1 MNRRYPVKNKVLLV
15 NITRLG
21 DMLQATPTISGIKR
35 ENPNSHI
42 TVLVEKQFQDICNV
56 LPDIDRVVSIDLGLT
71 CRSLAAEQTGIIDAY
86 QYISELVESLRGEH
100 FDYCLNM
107 SSSAY
112 TALLLKLLKVP
123 RTGGWT
129 ADAEGYRLIESEWA
143 RLFATS
149 VMFHNRQYNSLNLV
163 DVFRCSAD
171 VEEHPEKLQIKIDP
185 VAKQYAED
193 LIRDAG
199 FTNPGPLIAIQAG
212 ASQAKRQWSPSRFIE
227 LISMLDKHHHARVV
241 LTGSNKE
248 LTIINPILEKCKSPN
263 VFSAVG
269 KTSIAQLAALLNQ
282 CDVLV
287 TGDTGPMHISVAAGT
302 PVVAMFLASA
312 YGFET
317 GPYSS
322 GNLVLQPIIG
332 CGPCNPNKPCSR
344 PDCHETFSPQL
355 VAELAVQRALGDVR
369 SVSRELA
376 DPRQVMVYR
385 SEFDR
390 QGFCDLVPINSPDG
404 DQFTRHRRAYR
415 KLWLGDLGG
424 FPVEEQ
430 GHSPGKRSMLGVVDS
445 GLEGLADISRCADRG
460 QRLMER
466 LKELILDERAPAS
479 SLQSVNAEISEL
491 DRQIEELGLH
501 FDPLGSLTKMF
512 SYAKENLK
520 GSDAFDLASQMDSIY
535 RDLSRRCEK
544 FGKYYLES

>member
-1 MNRRYPVKNKVLLV
+1 MNRRYPQKNKVLLV

-35 ENPNSHI
+35 ENPECHT
-42 TVLVEKQFQDICNV
+42 TVLVEKQFEDICHI

-86 QYISELVESLRGEH
+86 QYISELVDSLRAEN

-129 ADAEGYRLIESEWA
+129 ADSEGYRVIESEWA

-149 VMFHNRQYNSLNLV
+149 VVFHNRQYNSLNLV

-171 VEEHPEKLQIKIDP
+171 VDEHPQKLQIKIDP

-193 LIRDAG
+193 MIRDAG
-199 FTNPGPLIAIQAG
+199 FTNPGPLIAVQAG
-212 ASQAKRQWSPSRFIE
+212 ASQAKRQWSPARFIE
-227 LISMLDKHHHARVV
+227 MVSMLDKQYHARII
-241 LTGSNKE
+241 LTGSKKE
-248 LTIINPILEKCKSPN
+248 LDIVNPILEQCKSPN
-263 VFSAVG
+263 VTSAVG
-269 KTSIAQLAALLNQ
+269 KTSIPQLAALLNQ

-317 GPYSS
+317 GPYSA
-322 GNLVLQPIIG
+322 GNIVMQPVIG

-344 PDCHETFSPQL
+344 PDCHETISPKL
-355 VAELAVQRALGDVR
+355 VAELAIQRAHGEIT

-376 DPRQVMVYR
+376 DPRHVIVYR

-390 QGFCDLVPINSPDG
+390 QGFCDLVPINSTDG
-404 DQFTRHRRAYR
+404 DDFTRHRKAYR
-415 KLWLGDLGG
+415 KLWLNDLGG
-424 FPVEEQ
+424 FPVEQ
-430 GHSPGKRSMLGVVDS
+430 HRAPAGRRSMLEVVDP
-445 GLEGLADISRCADRG
+445 GLEGLADIASCADRG
-460 QRLMER
+460 QQLMKQ
-466 LKELILDERAPAS
+466 LKDLIMDVRAPAS
-479 SLQSVNAEISEL
+479 SLQVINTEITEL
-491 DRQIEELGLH
+491 DRQIDELGLH
-501 FDPLGSLTKMF
+501 CAPMGSLTKMF
-512 SYAKENLK
+512 QYAKENLK
-520 GSDAFDLASQMDSIY
+520 GSDALDLASQMDSVY

-544 FGKYYLES
+544 FGQFYLES